1 MQYDTGTLYQ
11 ARTGARNHRT
21 SHPNVRELRYA
32 VNKYRWK
39 IVDAGVLADCSFRNG
54 ALLAAG
60 TVLITQGV
68 IRACN
73 LTKAHAPK
81 NSLQL
86 STGYLLQ
93 VSLLP
98 SLPAH
103 KSYLS
108 TDLCWI
114 FPA

>member
-1 MQYDTGTLYQ
+1 MQHDTSTFYQ
-11 ARTGARNHRT
+11 ARTDATNDRT
-21 SHPNVRELRYA
+21 SYPNVRKLRHA
-32 VNKYRWK
+32 VNQYRSR
-39 IVDAGVLADCSFRNG
+39 IVDAGLFTDCSFRNG

-68 IRACN
+68 IRACY
-73 LTKAHAPK
+73 LTKTHAPK
-81 NSLQL
+81 SSLQL

-93 VSLLP
+93 VSLLFT
-98 SLPAH
+98 LPAH
-103 KSYLS
+103 KSYQS